1 MKFIQKTSLKDHI
14 EKKHKNES
22 PICADM
28 EKMNSES
35 ADLDLL
41 ELKDFSLQEYLNQ
54 SYEKVEDSFSAQNG
68 IKQEGSSTVIVK
80 EYDLKQEFGVK
91 QEVEA
96 TTSNS
101 LLAEGYKVITE
112 AVPSNNNVVNFDGI
126 KTEPKVTLT
135 LPSGDLLDASVVTK
149 PFDLPGLSGMPG
161 LPTTSNSHVINII
174 ESPANGGLSVPGQDD
189 KMDDI
194 SIFFQELEGQYPH
207 LKTVQV
213 EEERKEVPLQTVTY
227 HPPRYSDI
235 ATPVDII
242 QVSSLSQA
250 SPPPPYHEAVTLSS
264 NDAQT
269 FHLIPSSSGQVRDPP
284 TATSNSTTSS
294 SSTIQL
300 GVGNFIEQPQPQ
312 PQQQQAATVNLTF
325 QDELNEFCEGIL
337 NQIESSDWN
346 EISLESHQPH
356 QPHQAATQAQL
367 ATDFSQSLTELTQP
381 SPSLTGDSSL
391 VLSADQ
397 DLISPVPTDDPSWV
411 TGRSSLPT
419 GWKMRVVDTNVGS
432 RQIKKSHFL
441 SPTGHYFDSR
451 KSAIDHMIR
460 TLAYSKDEIETM
472 RKGLREKTKFEW
484 SSSRQDIPAGWKTRE
499 KLSSDGKTR
508 VFYLSPGGISF
519 PCRLAAYEHMVKDGG
534 YRREDIELMKIGAK
548 NKRNKAKDFREGD
561 PSLPRG
567 WKIRINAQQKESFRS
582 PAGVFFHSR
591 QSVLDHIM
599 QQQNTS
605 QEDIDRVKS
614 KIPVGKKSRRK
625 KSPSDFQWADG
636 DHSVPAGWKIR
647 IVNCADGHSVTF
659 FLTPEGTTIKG

>member
-22 PICADM
+22 PVNADM

-54 SYEKVEDSFSAQNG
+54 SYEKVEDSFTAENG
-68 IKQEGSSTVIVK
+68 IKQEGSVK
-80 EYDLKQEFGVK
+80 QEYDLKQEFGVK

-96 TTSNS
+96 TPSNS
-101 LLAEGYKVITE
+101 LLTEGYKVITE
-112 AVPSNNNVVNFDGI
+112 AVPSNNNVVNFDQI
-126 KTEPKVTLT
+126 KSEPKVTLT
-135 LPSGDLLDASVVTK
+135 LASGDLLDASVVTK
-149 PFDLPGLSGMPG
+149 PFDLPTS
-161 LPTTSNSHVINII
+161 SNSHVINII
-174 ESPANGGLSVPGQDD
+174 ESPANGGLSVTGQDE

-207 LKTVQV
+207 LKTVQID
-213 EEERKEVPLQTVTY
+213 EERKESSLQTVTY

-235 ATPVDII
+235 STPVDII

-269 FHLIPSSSGQVRDPP
+269 FHLIPSSSGQVRETAGPAVPP
-284 TATSNSTTSS
+284 AAN
-294 SSTIQL
+294 IQL
-300 GVGNFIEQPQPQ
+300 GVENFME
-312 PQQQQAATVNLTF
+312 QQQQQQPATVSLTF

-337 NQIESSDWN
+337 NQIESSDWS
-346 EISLESHQPH
+346 ELSLEAQ
-356 QPHQAATQAQL
+356 ATQAL
-367 ATDFSQSLTELTQP
+367 NTDFSSSLTDLAQP
-381 SPSLTGDSSL
+381 SPSLADDSSNL
-391 VLSADQ
+391 SLASNQMVLTADQ
-397 DLISPVPTDDPSWV
+397 ELLVPPVSTDDPSWV
-411 TGRSSLPT
+411 TGRSSLPS
-419 GWKMRVVDTNVGS
+419 GWKMRVVDTSVGS

-484 SSSRQDIPAGWKTRE
+484 SNTRQDIPAGWKTRE

-591 QSVLDHIM
+591 QSVLDHLM
-599 QQQNTS
+599 QQQGTS

-659 FLTPEGTTIKG
+659 FLTPEGATIKGKQSLTVTVQK